1 MAYTSTTTA
10 NSVTTT
16 CTIASDIS
24 VHPSTRTMPHVL
36 TESKAHISGM
46 ENLNPSSVIF
56 LPTIV
61 NNQITSWNETTLS
74 DITSALSGSQ
84 KSRDS
89 DSLTTQTSSVEREI
103 SSSSEDKVLSVNKEL
118 SSAHETHVD
127 ETTDRE
133 HLLSGDTTSTTPQ
146 SPVSV
151 ISLILSDVN
160 DDELDMEVDEV
171 DEDGQ
176 QYATDENLDTDSNQS
191 KDKDI
196 ADVTRYVKSYFVPQL
211 FSSFWFVIS
220 FDMCGNP
227 LLSRAH
233 NSTQTA

>member
-16 CTIASDIS
+16 CAIASDIS
-24 VHPSTRTMPHVL
+24 VYPSTRTMPHVL
-36 TESKAHISGM
+36 TESMAPISGMPM
-46 ENLNPSSVIF
+46 ENLNPSSVIL

-74 DITSALSGSQ
+74 DITSALSGGQ

-89 DSLTTQTSSVEREI
+89 DSLTTQTSSVLSVEREI
-103 SSSSEDKVLSVNKEL
+103 SSSSKDKVVSVDKEL

-133 HLLSGDTTSTTPQ
+133 QLLSRDTISTTPE

-176 QYATDENLDTDSNQS
+176 QYATDENSDTESNQS

-196 ADVTRYVKSYFVPQL
+196 ADVARYVKSYFVPQL
-211 FSSFWFVIS
+211 FGILCCHAPTIRHW
-220 FDMCGNP
+220 
-227 LLSRAH
+227 
-233 NSTQTA
+233 